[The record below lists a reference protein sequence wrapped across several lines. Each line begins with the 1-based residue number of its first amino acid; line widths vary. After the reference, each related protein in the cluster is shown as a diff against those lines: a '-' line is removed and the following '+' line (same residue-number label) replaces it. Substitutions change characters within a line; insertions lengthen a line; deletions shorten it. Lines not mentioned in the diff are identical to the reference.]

1 MRPPPQA
8 RCWADIDLATLERNL
23 RRIKAG
29 LPQGVQYVAVVKADA
44 YGHGIQPVVS
54 RLMQCG
60 ADMFAV
66 ANVAEG
72 AQIREI
78 GSGWPI
84 LVLSPVLPGEEE
96 ALLEYEL
103 IATLSTQE
111 EAQRFNQFAKQS
123 GSTLPVH
130 IKIDT
135 GMGRAGIWHEEAFTL
150 LETFQTFE
158 HLRVDGLYT
167 HFADA
172 PNNSEFTEQQRQL
185 FLKTTANFRR
195 NYSARTQP
203 LLIHADSS
211 SSLESTGRNS
221 PVNAVRVGLL
231 QFGVPPSDE
240 SVLAKVK
247 TEPVLTF
254 STQVGLT
261 KKLPSGTGI
270 SYGQTY
276 ILKRESIIAV
286 LTAGYGDGVPLAS
299 SNKAY
304 VLINGQKCKILG
316 RVTMDQTIV
325 DVTKVAQVKPG
336 QIATLIGTDGNASI
350 SLTQYAD
357 FSDSIPY
364 ESLCS
369 ITKRVQRVYKF
380 AE

>member
-29 LPQGVQYVAVVKADA
+29 LPQGVKYVAVVKADA

-111 EAQRFNQFAKQS
+111 EAQRFNKFAKQS

-135 GMGRAGIWHEEAFTL
+135 GMGRAGVWHEEAFTL
-150 LETFQTFE
+150 LETVQTLEF
-158 HLRVDGLYT
+158 LRVDGLYT

-172 PNNSEFTEQQRQL
+172 PKNSEFTEQQRQL
-185 FLKTTANFRR
+185 FLKTTANFRQ

-203 LLIHADSS
+203 LLIHSDSS

-276 ILKRESIIAV
+276 MLKRESTIAV
-286 LTAGYGDGVPLAS
+286 LTAGYGDGIPLAS

-325 DVTKVAQVKPG
+325 DVSKVTQVKPG
-336 QIATLIGTDGNASI
+336 QIATLIGTNGNASI

>member
-150 LETFQTFE
+150 LETVQT
-158 HLRVDGLYT
+158 
-167 HFADA
+167 
-172 PNNSEFTEQQRQL
+172 
-185 FLKTTANFRR
+185 
-195 NYSARTQP
+195 
-203 LLIHADSS
+203 
-211 SSLESTGRNS
+211 LE
-221 PVNAVRVGLL
+221 P
-231 QFGVPPSDE
+231 
-240 SVLAKVK
+240 
-247 TEPVLTF
+247 
-254 STQVGLT
+254 
-261 KKLPSGTGI
+261 
-270 SYGQTY
+270 
-276 ILKRESIIAV
+276 
-286 LTAGYGDGVPLAS
+286 
-299 SNKAY
+299 
-304 VLINGQKCKILG
+304 
-316 RVTMDQTIV
+316 
-325 DVTKVAQVKPG
+325 
-336 QIATLIGTDGNASI
+336 
-350 SLTQYAD
+350 
-357 FSDSIPY
+357 
-364 ESLCS
+364 
-369 ITKRVQRVYKF
+369 
-380 AE
+380 

>member
-150 LETFQTFE
+150 LETVQTFE

-185 FLKTTANFRR
+185 FLKTTANFRH

>member
-150 LETFQTFE
+150 LETVQTFE
-158 HLRVDGLYT
+158 HLRLAPIHT
-167 HFADA
+167 FADA
-172 PNNSEFTEQQRQL
+172 PNNSEFTKQQSV
-185 FLKTTANFRR
+185 FLKTTANFRH

-203 LLIHADSS
+203 FSS
-211 SSLESTGRNS
+211 TQIVVAALSPQAEIP

-231 QFGVPPSDE
+231 QFGVYPLMSRPTLNRTSPN
-240 SVLAKVK
+240 L
-247 TEPVLTF
+247 

-261 KKLPSGTGI
+261 KKLPGTGMLRTNLHTQKGI
-270 SYGQTY
+270 YHRCSDCW
-276 ILKRESIIAV
+276 IWRR
-286 LTAGYGDGVPLAS
+286 VPAY
-299 SNKAY
+299 NKAY
-304 VLINGQKCKILG
+304 VLINGQKCKIIG

-325 DVTKVAQVKPG
+325 DVTKVAQVKPDKS
-336 QIATLIGTDGNASI
+336 QPS
-350 SLTQYAD
+350 
-357 FSDSIPY
+357 
-364 ESLCS
+364 
-369 ITKRVQRVYKF
+369 
-380 AE
+380 

>member
-1 MRPPPQA
+1 
-8 RCWADIDLATLERNL
+8 
-23 RRIKAG
+23 
-29 LPQGVQYVAVVKADA
+29 
-44 YGHGIQPVVS
+44 
-54 RLMQCG
+54 MQCG

-150 LETFQTFE
+150 LETVQTFE

-185 FLKTTANFRR
+185 FLKTTANFRH

-247 TEPVLTF
+247 PNQ
-254 STQVGLT
+254 S
-261 KKLPSGTGI
+261 
-270 SYGQTY
+270 
-276 ILKRESIIAV
+276 
-286 LTAGYGDGVPLAS
+286 
-299 SNKAY
+299 
-304 VLINGQKCKILG
+304 
-316 RVTMDQTIV
+316 
-325 DVTKVAQVKPG
+325 
-336 QIATLIGTDGNASI
+336 
-350 SLTQYAD
+350 
-357 FSDSIPY
+357 
-364 ESLCS
+364 
-369 ITKRVQRVYKF
+369 
-380 AE
+380 

>member
-150 LETFQTFE
+150 LETVQTFE

-185 FLKTTANFRR
+185 FLKTTANFRH
-195 NYSARTQP
+195 NYSERTQP

-221 PVNAVRVGLL
+221 PINAVRVGLL
-231 QFGVPPSDE
+231 QFGVPPSEE

-276 ILKRESIIAV
+276 ILKRESTIAV
-286 LTAGYGDGVPLAS
+286 LTAGYGDGIPLAS

-304 VLINGQKCKILG
+304 VLISGQKCKILG

>member
-150 LETFQTFE
+150 LETVQTFE

-185 FLKTTANFRR
+185 FLKTTANFRH
-195 NYSARTQP
+195 NYSERTQP

-231 QFGVPPSDE
+231 QFGVPPSEE

-276 ILKRESIIAV
+276 TLKRESTIAV
-286 LTAGYGDGVPLAS
+286 LTAGYGDGIPLAS

-336 QIATLIGTDGNASI
+336 KIATLIGTNGNASI

-357 FSDSIPY
+357 FSNSIPY

-380 AE
+380 TE